1 MAQLT
6 ELKAEARERVGKG
19 AARAVR
25 RQDKV
30 PAVIYGDRKPPIAIS
45 LPIHELTQYLHAGGF
60 LTHLV
65 EIALDGERIR
75 AIPKDY
81 QLDPV
86 RDFLVHVDFLRVGE
100 GARLT
105 LNVPVHFT
113 NHVASPGLKRGG
125 VLNVVRHAVE
135 MVVPADAIPEFIEV
149 DLSGLDI
156 GDSVHIS
163 SVTLPEGTVP
173 TITDR
178 DFTVATI
185 AGAAAMI
192 PDPEET
198 AAAAAAAEGAA
209 PAEGAAAEG
218 DAKAA
223 EAKPA
228 EAKPAEKGKKA

>member
-6 ELKAEARERVGKG
+6 ELKAEVRDRVGKG

-30 PAVIYGDRKPPIAIS
+30 PAVIYGDRKPPLSIA
-45 LPIHELTQYLHAGGF
+45 LPQHEMTQRLHAGGF

-65 EIALDGERIR
+65 EIEVDGEKIR
-75 AIPKDY
+75 AIPKDF

-86 RDFLVHVDFLRVGE
+86 RDFLIHVDFLRVGE
-100 GARLT
+100 GAVLT

-113 NHVASPGLKRGG
+113 NHGSSPGLKRGG

-135 MVVPADAIPEFIEV
+135 MLVPADAIPEFIEV
-149 DLSGLDI
+149 NLDGLDI

-163 SVTLPEGTVP
+163 AVTLPEGVRP

-185 AGAAAMI
+185 AGAAAVI
-192 PDPEET
+192 PET
-198 AAAAAAAEGAA
+198 DATAEVA
-209 PAEGAAAEG
+209 PVEGAAAPGEAAPG
-218 DAKAA
+218 A
-223 EAKPA
+223 EAKA
-228 EAKPAEKGKKA
+228 EPKPDEKGKKPEEKGKKG